1 MSCPT
6 LNQLFQLTTV
16 NTKPFFDVVIA
27 DIRSCNVVVRFEKR
41 IQLMVI
47 VGHHLAVA
55 DHDVR
60 DITAE
65 PYNSTN
71 YSTSSTM

>member
-41 IQLMVI
+41 II